1 MMKLLILVSFL
12 SLAGCSSTPVKPNDP
27 FYAPVTS
34 ASLIPPTPKNGA
46 IYQEGYGV
54 QLWDDKRAKRIGDL
68 ITIVLQEST
77 TSSKSSSTTIDK
89 SSSADVDSPVFFGTN
104 PSLQTK
110 GLIPS
115 SSSLTLENSWDAGR
129 EFEGQTGSD
138 QQNRLQGSITVTVSE
153 VLPNG
158 LLVVKGEKWLTLSR
172 GEEFLRISG
181 LIRTEDINPDNTVL
195 STKVADAR
203 ITYSGTGELADAEKM
218 GWGSK
223 ILNSPWWP
231 F

>member
-1 MMKLLILVSFL
+1 MRKLLIVTSIL
-12 SLAGCSSTPVKPNDP
+12 SLAGCAATPVKPNDP
-27 FYAPVTS
+27 YYAPVTS
-34 ASLIPPTPKNGA
+34 ASLIPPAPKNGA

-54 QLWDDKRAKRIGDL
+54 QLWDDKRAKRVGDV

-104 PSLQTK
+104 PSTK
-110 GLIPS
+110 VAGT
-115 SSSLTLENSWDAGR
+115 SLSLDNSWDAGR

-138 QQNRLQGSITVTVSE
+138 QQNRLQGSITVTVSD

-172 GEEFLRISG
+172 GEEFLRITG
-181 LIRTEDINPDNTVL
+181 LIRTEDINPDNTVQ

-223 ILNSPWWP
+223 ILNSPLWP